1 MYIKFKGVKIMEVD
15 IKKDVDVKEAV
26 LTNPEKKTTKRKTTK
41 AVKKVA
47 TKVVVQYDGKD
58 YFVDQIIDK
67 IKESVKDA
75 KSIQVYIKPED
86 QKAYY
91 VADGV
96 EGVEDL

>member
-47 TKVVVQYDGKD
+47 SMMEK
-58 YFVDQIIDK
+58 IILSIRSL
-67 IKESVKDA
+67 IKLKN
-75 KSIQVYIKPED
+75 
-86 QKAYY
+86 
-91 VADGV
+91 
-96 EGVEDL
+96 L